1 MSTNHREVLPLFD
14 WLHDQPLEEVPWF
27 RRDAEFYLASPA
39 RRQEI
44 LVHLHESLGEVGDW
58 MGDRLIESNPPL

>member
-14 WLHDQPLEEVPWF
+14 WLHERPLEEVPWF
-27 RRDAEFYLASPA
+27 RRDAEFYLASPT

-44 LVHLHESLGEVGDW
+44 LIHLHESLGEVGDW
-58 MGDRLIESNPPL
+58 MGDQLIQNNPQL

>member
-1 MSTNHREVLPLFD
+1 MNNHHRETLPLFD
-14 WLHDQPLEEVPWF
+14 WLHERPLEEVPWF

-44 LVHLHESLGEVGDW
+44 LIHLHDSLGDVGDW
-58 MGDRLIESNPPL
+58 MGDQLIQNNPPF